1 MNQINVGNR
10 IRALRKMH
18 GMTLSELA
26 EATGGDV
33 GNISRLERGKQGYTE
48 AHLVKIADAL
58 SVKVSDLFTN
68 EPIESKGFL
77 VKSEPVDLSKDVFRV
92 ELLDV
97 IASAGPGAA
106 SLGIVN
112 RINTIEYDLEY
123 ARSIFGNRKEGTI
136 AQITVRGDSMADT
149 IEPGDLIFVDI
160 ATPYFD
166 GDGIYVFCFSN
177 EIYVKRLQKIK
188 NELRVI
194 SDNKCYET
202 WSINADE
209 IDLLTISGKV
219 ILSQS
224 QSFRR
229 HG

>member
-1 MNQINVGNR
+1 MTQINVGKR
-10 IRALRKMH
+10 IRELRTKRS
-18 GMTLSELA
+18 MTLTQLA

-33 GNISRLERGKQGYTE
+33 GNISRLERGKQGYSE

-58 SVKVSDLFTN
+58 GVKVSDLFTN
-68 EPIESKGFL
+68 KPIESNEFL
-77 VKSEPVDLSKDVFRV
+77 VKSTDESKDIFRV
-92 ELLDV
+92 DLLDV
-97 IASAGPGAA
+97 TASAGPGANPP
-106 SLGIVN
+106 GIVN

-123 ARSIFGNRKEGTI
+123 ARSIFGNRQEGSI
-136 AQITVRGDSMADT
+136 AQITIRGDSMSDT

-160 ATPYFD
+160 STPFFD

-202 WSINADE
+202 WSINTNE
-209 IDLLTISGKV
+209 IDLLKISGKV